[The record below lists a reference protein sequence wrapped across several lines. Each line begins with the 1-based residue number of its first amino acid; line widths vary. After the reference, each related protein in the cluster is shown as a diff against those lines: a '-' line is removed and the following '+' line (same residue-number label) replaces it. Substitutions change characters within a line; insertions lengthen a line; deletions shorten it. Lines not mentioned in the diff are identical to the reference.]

1 MTGGEDHTY
10 ASLEDPKNPRHY
22 TDPIKINLNKM
33 KKHPNGSV
41 PEKDRRAS
49 ELTPPSAQYENP
61 CSTQETSIK
70 PQLREGHSDDVSE
83 HKYAELEKPPPTQS
97 VPRQQLPLLQGGG
110 EGHHYDAPP
119 IEDETRVRPHP
130 SDRQPDGNGDND
142 PANHVYAILEN
153 R

>member
-1 MTGGEDHTY
+1 M
-10 ASLEDPKNPRHY
+10 EDPKNPRHY
-22 TDPIKINLNKM
+22 TDPIKINPN
-33 KKHPNGSV
+33 KHPNGSV

-49 ELTPPSAQYENP
+49 ELTPPVAQYENP
-61 CSTQETSIK
+61 HSTQETSIK
-70 PQLREGHSDDVSE
+70 PQLLREGHLDDVLE

-97 VPRQQLPLLQGGG
+97 VPRQQLPLLQGGGG

-130 SDRQPDGNGDND
+130 SDRQPDDND

-153 R
+153 H